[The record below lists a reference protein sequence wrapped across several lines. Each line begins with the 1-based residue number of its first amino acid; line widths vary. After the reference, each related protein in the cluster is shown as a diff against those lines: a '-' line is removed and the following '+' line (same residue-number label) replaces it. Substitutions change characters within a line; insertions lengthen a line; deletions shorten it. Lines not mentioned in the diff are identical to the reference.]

1 MQWGLLDPS
10 NPPTQRALRDVTLCL
25 TEGIRRTYRSVK
37 STTFRLPAGT
47 HGGIESEKDTP

>member
-1 MQWGLLDPS
+1 MQRRLLDPS

-25 TEGIRRTYRSVK
+25 AEGIRGTYRSVK

-47 HGGIESEKDTP
+47 DGWVESEKDTP